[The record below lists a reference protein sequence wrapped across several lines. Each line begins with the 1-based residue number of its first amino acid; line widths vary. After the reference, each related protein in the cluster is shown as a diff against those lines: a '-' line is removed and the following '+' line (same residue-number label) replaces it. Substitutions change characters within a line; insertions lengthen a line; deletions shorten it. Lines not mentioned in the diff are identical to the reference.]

1 MTTPPMPTPLV
12 IIRCKRCRKPL
23 GSLDTMPD
31 DWSGYLTVKR
41 CANCVMEPESH
52 RFVDALREQGLAGF
66 ARALDIPLADLRPHA
81 TNAKALGHP
90 IHVDVPPSLKPRR
103 ER

>member
-1 MTTPPMPTPLV
+1 MTTSRV
-12 IIRCKRCRKPL
+12 IVRCKRCRKKL
-23 GSLDTMPD
+23 GSLDTMPE

-66 ARALDIPLADLRPHA
+66 AWALDIPLADLREA
-81 TNAKALGHP
+81 AMRAKEKGAP
-90 IHVDVPPSLKPRR
+90 VTVEVPPSLKPRR
-103 ER
+103 KR